1 MMRGGVLSGSFAIIY
16 SNTARQ
22 VTPQK
27 AQSSISIHN
36 QEEIVYDH
44 VFVRVVSGSDSV
56 VVVWRNRSRAA
67 APTSIAIADAI
78 RISIT

>member
-1 MMRGGVLSGSFAIIY
+1 MMRGGALSSSFAIIY
-16 SNTARQ
+16 SNTAKQ

-44 VFVRVVSGSDSV
+44 VFVRVVSGSHSNAV
-56 VVVWRNRSRAA
+56 FWRNGSRAA
-67 APTSIAIADAI
+67 APTSIADAI